1 MGLSVM
7 VSAGALN
14 VAIFISLSR
23 FDHHDGMRPQRIGDS
38 SRLPSR
44 WAALSKQV
52 ELALFFDT
60 RLHLAT
66 P

>member
-23 FDHHDGMRPQRIGDS
+23 FDHHEPQRIGDS

-52 ELALFFDT
+52 ELALFFDA